1 MFIRVKRI
9 GPYEYLYLVENARE
23 GGRHVQ
29 RVIKALGRRDAV
41 EDSDLL
47 DGLIASAARHSRRSI
62 VLSSFYRGELPE
74 LRRRSIGPDLVFGRL
89 WRETG
94 CRDVLRSLL
103 AERSFGFDVE
113 RVVYLTV
120 LHRLMVSG
128 SDRHAACWHQRL
140 RIPGAEALTLKQAYK
155 AMAWLGEEV
164 EPGRCMTDAIEEAL
178 YRHRQPLFGELS
190 VAFFDTTSLYFEGKG
205 GATLG
210 QRGFSKDYRPQLHQ
224 VVLGIVLDGQDRPIA
239 SFLWPGNTA
248 DVTTL
253 LPVVERLRTRFGIGQ
268 ACIVADR
275 GMISAATIA
284 GLEAQGIDYILGV
297 RERSTAEVRS
307 TVIEDDGVTVP
318 LTIPRQKGETDLA
331 IKEVILAGR
340 RYVLCRNEEKAR
352 KDAEARAT
360 LLTGLA
366 RKLAQGDKALVGN
379 AGYRRFLA
387 DPKGNG
393 FTIDPAKVEA
403 DANFDGIFVLR
414 TNTRLTTLQVVLRYR
429 NLLAVE
435 QGFLAA
441 KTLLATRPIFHRTD
455 AAIRGH
461 IFCTFLALV
470 LRKELMDRLEARHL
484 TLPEWQQ
491 VVDDLITSVRSKS
504 NRTGGAPCYAPRP
517 APLSIC
523 SAEPLAS
530 PCRPSFRNCHA
541 QKPPSDYPNLWCL
554 NRSKAATALRS
565 FIISP
570 SGGKVGWLLLGSGV
584 MECLTRPS
592 LRRGR

>member
-1 MFIRVKRI
+1 MFIRVKKI

-23 GGRHVQ
+23 DGRHVQ
-29 RVIKALGRRDAV
+29 RVIKALGRRDEV
-41 EDSDLL
+41 ENSDLL
-47 DGLIASAARHSRRSI
+47 DGLIASAVRHSRRSI

-74 LRRRSIGPDLVFGRL
+74 LRRLSIGPDLVFGRL

-94 CRDVLRSLL
+94 CADVLRHLL
-103 AERSFGFDVE
+103 GERQFDFDVE
-113 RVVYLTV
+113 RAIYLTV

-128 SDRHAACWHQRL
+128 SDRHAHDWHQRL

-155 AMAWLGEEV
+155 AMAWLGEITNDDR
-164 EPGRCMTDAIEEAL
+164 PMTELIEEAL

-190 VAFFDTTSLYFEGKG
+190 VAFFDTTSLYFEGRG

-210 QRGFSKDYRPQLHQ
+210 QRGFSKDFRPQLHQ
-224 VVLGIVLDGQDRPIA
+224 VVLGIVLDGHDRPIA

-253 LPVVERLRTRFGIGQ
+253 LPVVERLRTRFGISR
-268 ACIVADR
+268 ACVVADR

-297 RERSTAEVRS
+297 RERSTVEVRT
-307 TVIEDDGVTVP
+307 TVIDDDGVAVP

-331 IKEVILAGR
+331 IKDVVLCGR
-340 RYVLCRNEEKAR
+340 RYVLARNPEQAR
-352 KDAEARAT
+352 KDAETRTA
-360 LLTGLA
+360 LLAGLE
-366 RKLAQGDKALVGN
+366 RKLTQGDKALVGN

-387 DPKGNG
+387 EPAGEG
-393 FTIDPAKVEA
+393 FTIDAAKVEA
-403 DANFDGIFVLR
+403 EARYDGLFVLR
-414 TNTRLTTLQVVLRYR
+414 TNTKLTALQVVLRYR

-470 LRKELMDRLEARHL
+470 LRKELMDRLVARHL
-484 TLPEWQQ
+484 AIPEWHQ
-491 VVDDLITSVRSKS
+491 VVDDLADLSEIVVEQDGRRALLRTAPGSTIDALCRAVGITLPPVFQEL
-504 NRTGGAPCYAPRP
+504 PH
-517 APLSIC
+517 
-523 SAEPLAS
+523 AEAAS
-530 PCRPSFRNCHA
+530 
-541 QKPPSDYPNLWCL
+541 
-554 NRSKAATALRS
+554 
-565 FIISP
+565 
-570 SGGKVGWLLLGSGV
+570 
-584 MECLTRPS
+584 
-592 LRRGR
+592 